1 MAAAFTDILL
11 LTAVK
16 EPWQIWQPQS
26 LVQVDG
32 GERPPGKEL
41 PWQVFQQR
49 WGQGKGLCKTL
60 RDGGKMILQGFGN
73 ESDSLEIQMDI

>member
-1 MAAAFTDILL
+1 M
-11 LTAVK
+11 
-16 EPWQIWQPQS
+16 
-26 LVQVDG
+26 DG
-32 GERPPGKEL
+32 GEQPPGKEL